1 MSCTDCLQ
9 HIRDQ
14 TRQLVHCTLLRVF
27 ADDIMLIL
35 SIADD
40 SMQPLSLADNSTLLQ
55 SLLRFVCHICTQS
68 KNCGFYFTFRLAYLP
83 GQRTTARRCLFGSMH
98 DVTSLLTNHIA
109 NSHTRTAND
118 EVSDAKRSR
127 VMPCCILLWQSLLMP
142 QQAQKFKTEFVEG
155 SEGIMLYCHLYG
167 AALH

>member
-9 HIRDQ
+9 HISDQ

-55 SLLRFVCHICTQS
+55 SLLRFVCHICTLMVNAKQELWFLLHLPP
-68 KNCGFYFTFRLAYLP
+68 GFTCQGNERLHGVA
-83 GQRTTARRCLFGSMH
+83 CL
-98 DVTSLLTNHIA
+98 
-109 NSHTRTAND
+109 
-118 EVSDAKRSR
+118 
-127 VMPCCILLWQSLLMP
+127 
-142 QQAQKFKTEFVEG
+142 
-155 SEGIMLYCHLYG
+155 
-167 AALH
+167 AACMM